1 MNKARRHKT
10 KISIPSPKAFT
21 DNPFQVK
28 KKQSVVTMFSFRPV
42 LKLLAPLV
50 VLVPSA
56 SVVFAQQQDAENT
69 TLMTK
74 DDNTTDSVSLLM
86 TNYNALREEG
96 QGFYLEEKPFL
107 YEKPNSVAT
116 PFVALQWWCDLDFS
130 SEDAD
135 TNTYGYVG
143 RAIRYFLGSTL
154 EDIIAQG
161 GEIPPQ

>member
-56 SVVFAQQQDAENT
+56 SVVFAQQQDAENA

-74 DDNTTDSVSLLM
+74 DDNTTDSLSLFM
-86 TNYNALREEG
+86 TNYNATWHSNTARTV
-96 QGFYLEEKPFL
+96 FD
-107 YEKPNSVAT
+107 T
-116 PFVALQWWCDLDFS
+116 
-130 SEDAD
+130 DA
-135 TNTYGYVG
+135 
-143 RAIRYFLGSTL
+143 
-154 EDIIAQG
+154 
-161 GEIPPQ
+161 